1 MVCGIYKKI
10 NQSKK
15 VYMSLD
21 VDIYMNN
28 ILKFFREN
36 PKELLNLV
44 PQQKEKEFYEKIR
57 EIALVN
63 EKKGDDVAL
72 TKKQLIDVCKDLNT
86 KKTIDEIAEKVIYH
100 TPFGSFS
107 LN

>member
-1 MVCGIYKKI
+1 
-10 NQSKK
+10 
-15 VYMSLD
+15 MSLD

-36 PKELLNLV
+36 PNELLSLV
-44 PQQKEKEFYEKIR
+44 PKQKEKEFYEKIR
-57 EIALVN
+57 EIAFMN
-63 EKKGDDVAL
+63 EKKGDEVAL

-86 KKTIDEIAEKVIYH
+86 TKTIDEIAEKIIFH
-100 TPFGSFS
+100 TPFGSYS